1 MPYRMTVDCLSTVL
15 LLVVDLGIESSVYV
29 YITTLS
35 CAAAA
40 VSPLLFSQSICI
52 LTVVNL
58 GQLLSAPPLVNWT

>member
-1 MPYRMTVDCLSTVL
+1 MTVDCLSTVL

-40 VSPLLFSQSICI
+40 SPLLFSQSICI

-58 GQLLSAPPLVNWT
+58 GQLLSAPPPVNWT

>member
-1 MPYRMTVDCLSTVL
+1 MTVDCLSTVL

-35 CAAAA
+35 CAAA
-40 VSPLLFSQSICI
+40 SPLLFSQSICI

-58 GQLLSAPPLVNWT
+58 GQLLSAPPPVNWT